1 MVISET
7 ICPKTTQP
15 IYFHKWSWKG
25 GKWVT
30 EKALDFGG
38 NLDQFELRLG
48 LRLGDNRAMIARG
61 TGYIIPDVSLTVTIC
76 SRSAELADACECHSS
91 ILLLLC
97 GYRFNA

>member
-1 MVISET
+1 M
-7 ICPKTTQP
+7 
-15 IYFHKWSWKG
+15 
-25 GKWVT
+25 T